1 MYYYDVNYLYPYV
14 ALQPMPGLEC
24 IKKNFLKHGSKI
36 DNLFGFYYCEIII
49 PNDLYIGL
57 LPHITDDGSLLF
69 PIGKWKG
76 WYFSEEL
83 KFAQNHDYSIKV
95 LNGYTFNKSYDIFK
109 NYINTIYQH
118 KVDSVN
124 YVERSISK
132 SLLNKFLGRFGI
144 KLDKSITEI
153 VSKKRFSIMRLIN
166 KTSGYQILS

>member
-1 MYYYDVNYLYPYV
+1 
-14 ALQPMPGLEC
+14 
-24 IKKNFLKHGSKI
+24 
-36 DNLFGFYYCEIII
+36 
-49 PNDLYIGL
+49 
-57 LPHITDDGSLLF
+57 
-69 PIGKWKG
+69 
-76 WYFSEEL
+76 L
-83 KFAQNHDYSIKV
+83 KFDQNHDYSIKV